1 MLDWRRR
8 LDHQGK
14 GLEEWV
20 NDEFGLF
27 ALLGLVF
34 VCGLPGWVLTRG
46 FFAYAEYRKSG
57 PAS

>member
-1 MLDWRRR
+1 M
-8 LDHQGK
+8 
-14 GLEEWV
+14 